1 LITPKDVAT
10 SGGPPPEAA
19 LFVTCLVDQ
28 FAPEA
33 GMAAV
38 RLLEAS
44 GCRVV
49 VPDEQSCCGQP
60 ALNTGEPEAATV
72 LARHHIEVF
81 EPYEAVIT
89 PSGSCAAMVR
99 HWYPR
104 LFVGHDGWAERARIV
119 AGRTHEL
126 SGYLVDG
133 LGRKTVRLS
142 RVPRE
147 TRWNGTA

>member
-1 LITPKDVAT
+1 MITPKDVAT

-81 EPYEAVIT
+81 EPYEAMAGYR
-89 PSGSCAAMVR
+89 SGAPFHLACKR
-99 HWYPR
+99 
-104 LFVGHDGWAERARIV
+104 
-119 AGRTHEL
+119 
-126 SGYLVDG
+126 
-133 LGRKTVRLS
+133 
-142 RVPRE
+142 
-147 TRWNGTA
+147 N